1 MTARRLFAA
10 TLPES
15 GGEVELAEDVT
26 GHARQV
32 LRLAAG
38 DDVVLF
44 DGKGREARAK
54 ITEASGPRLR
64 CQAEPSFVP
73 KGESLRIHLIQSLP
87 KGSKID
93 DIVRMCT
100 ELGVASIHLASS
112 ERSVPELGDRAAKR
126 VERLSKIAREAAR
139 QSERATVP
147 EIHTPVSLA
156 DAAARAAADALKIV
170 FWEDHRGD
178 VAVHDVAAREGA
190 ARDGAPLDGWQ
201 DVWIVIGPEGG
212 LSASEVRP
220 LVDAGFILAG
230 LGPTVLRVETA
241 APVAVALV
249 RDRLLR

>member
-10 TLPES
+10 NLPEL

-32 LRLAAG
+32 LRLAAA

-64 CQAEPSFVP
+64 CEAEPSFVP

-100 ELGVASIHLASS
+100 ELGVASIHLVSS

-156 DAAARAAADALKIV
+156 EAAARAAADDLKIV

-178 VAVHDVAAREGA
+178 VAVHQGA
-190 ARDGAPLDGWQ
+190 ARDGVLQ

-212 LSASEVRP
+212 FSASEVRP
-220 LVDAGFILAG
+220 LVDAGFVLAG